1 MPHNPQETQQDCT
14 ARAVVRV
21 LLVLFWL
28 YLFLLAV
35 SLMGASFKL
44 FGKGFSDALLK
55 HTSSPITGLFI
66 GILATSIVQS
76 SSTVTSTVV
85 ALVASGALTVENAVP
100 IVVGS
105 NIGTSVTSIIVAMG
119 FIHRPLEFGRAF
131 GGSIVHDFHKV
142 LVTLLLFPVEVIFQ
156 PLQHVAHW
164 LAGLCSGISGDGGGL
179 SFASPVKM
187 AVGPPT
193 DGIVYALKEVLGFG
207 SVAAGIGAL
216 VVAALLLFVA
226 LLKITKTMKILMM
239 GRVSVILDKTLK
251 RGGIVSILVGLA
263 VTAVI
268 QSSSVTTSLL
278 VPLVAAGVLEVVHV
292 YPLTLGAC
300 IGTTVTALLASLA
313 GGINGLVIA
322 LVHVFFNLS
331 GVCIVFPTPLRKIP
345 IALAE
350 WMGRKAG
357 RSRKFALGYVA
368 VAFFIIP
375 IAVILLSRAFSSRG

>member
-1 MPHNPQETQQDCT
+1 LPHSSRETQQDTT

-21 LLVLFWL
+21 LLVLVWL

-35 SLMGASFKL
+35 SLMGVSFKL
-44 FGKGFSDALLK
+44 FGKGFSDALLLY
-55 HTSSPITGLFI
+55 TGSPITGLFI

-85 ALVASGALTVENAVP
+85 ALVASGSLTVENAVP

-105 NIGTSVTSIIVAMG
+105 NIGTSITSIIVAMG
-119 FIHRPLEFGRAF
+119 YIHRPAEFGRAF

-142 LVTLLLFPVEVIFQ
+142 LVTVLLFPIEVIFR
-156 PLQHVAHW
+156 PLQQAACA
-164 LAGLCSGISGDGGGL
+164 LAGACAGAGTAAQGL

-187 AVGPPT
+187 AVEPLAHA
-193 DGIVYALKEVLGFG
+193 ISNCLKEMMGLG
-207 SVAAGIGAL
+207 SVAAGVISL
-216 VVAALLLFVA
+216 VFAAFLLFLALLQ
-226 LLKITKTMKILMM
+226 ITRTMKFLML
-239 GRVSVILDKTLK
+239 GRVSVILDRTLK
-251 RGGIVSILVGLA
+251 RGGILSILVGLA

-278 VPLVAAGVLEVVHV
+278 VPLVAAGILDVVHV

-322 LVHVFFNLS
+322 LVHVLFNLS

-350 WMGRKAG
+350 AMGRMAG
-357 RSRKFALGYVA
+357 RSRKFAIGYVV
-368 VAFFIIP
+368 VAFFVIP
-375 IAVILLSRAFSSRG
+375 IAVITLSRLFS